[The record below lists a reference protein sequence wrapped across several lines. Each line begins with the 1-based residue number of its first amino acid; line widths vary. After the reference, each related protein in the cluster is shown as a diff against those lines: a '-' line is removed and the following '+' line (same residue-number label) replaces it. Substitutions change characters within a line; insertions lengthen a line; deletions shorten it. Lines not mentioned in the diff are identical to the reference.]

1 MLIYVNMLKLKKAD
15 GDDNRNID
23 RIAALG
29 IELVEQMKEIVWSL
43 SPGNDRLDSLLLFIR
58 QYFALLFE
66 PLAYDTHIVFPAII
80 PDVELKSELRR
91 NIFLCVK
98 ESLNNIIKHAK
109 ATNAGLDIQIV
120 RNILI
125 IEIKDNGKGIPVT
138 VENTNGNG
146 LKNINRRM
154 NMIKGKLHIFNSNG
168 TTVRLELDLPTYP
181 NV

>member
-1 MLIYVNMLKLKKAD
+1 
-15 GDDNRNID
+15 
-23 RIAALG
+23 
-29 IELVEQMKEIVWSL
+29 
-43 SPGNDRLDSLLLFIR
+43 
-58 QYFALLFE
+58 
-66 PLAYDTHIVFPAII
+66 
-80 PDVELKSELRR
+80 
-91 NIFLCVK
+91 VK